1 MEKFFEC
8 FEKIGVFI
16 SEKEKNLEL
25 LLDDYIQDSLQYINL
40 IITIEKVFGISL
52 NDDVMVKS
60 NIKTFSDLY
69 SLINNLN

>member
-40 IITIEKVFGISL
+40 IVTIEEVFGISL

-69 SLINNLN
+69 SLINNSN